1 MEGFSEERRRLV
13 RLHET
18 GNPHSHC
25 PAILSLTSLYFSCFP
40 DSLSTFS
47 TRKHRQIPSRSRKQ
61 WLIPLIIP
69 QTLSRKLALHHPLPP
84 YSLSFKHTAE
94 THTASASAAG
104 GGGACAVC
112 KHQRRKCPPDCPL
125 APHFPAYK
133 QRDFLNVHKLFGVRN
148 LTRALAAIDQ
158 RKTHDFM
165 VSVIYE
171 VNARAADPVGGCL
184 GLIQNLNHQLKYS
197 TLELDMVNQQLAFY
211 RSRQMDPP
219 IQLGSSSNTPD
230 FIRNEKQHII
240 GGDHRF
246 PYASSDKQPLYNGEV
261 SFAGSVKLRF
271 NVKLCLG

>member
-1 MEGFSEERRRLV
+1 MV
-13 RLHET
+13 NT
-18 GNPHSHC
+18 ANNPTNTI
-25 PAILSLTSLYFSCFP
+25 PKA
-40 DSLSTFS
+40 STP
-47 TRKHRQIPSRSRKQ
+47 PS
-61 WLIPLIIP
+61 PP
-69 QTLSRKLALHHPLPP
+69 PP

-94 THTASASAAG
+94 THTASSAATAAG

-171 VNARAADPVGGCL
+171 ANARAADPVGGCL

-197 TLELDMVNQQLAFY
+197 TIELDMVNQQLAFY
-211 RSRQMDPP
+211 RRSRQMDPP

-230 FIRNEKQHII
+230 FIRN
-240 GGDHRF
+240 DHRF
-246 PYASSDKQPLYNGEV
+246 PYSSSEKQPLYDGEVV
-261 SFAGSVKLRF
+261 SFAGSVKLSDEIGLIDNSIKAKEEGEEDLKNAASKFSLR
-271 NVKLCLG
+271 K